1 MTSPE
6 LTHKGWQRI
15 PTCIQCGYEV
25 FERPEPIVD
34 IHVPGKRHRNPVMP
48 S

>member
-1 MTSPE
+1 MTTPE

-25 FERPEPIVD
+25 FERPEPILEVS
-34 IHVPGKRHRNPVMP
+34 GRHQRNSVMP